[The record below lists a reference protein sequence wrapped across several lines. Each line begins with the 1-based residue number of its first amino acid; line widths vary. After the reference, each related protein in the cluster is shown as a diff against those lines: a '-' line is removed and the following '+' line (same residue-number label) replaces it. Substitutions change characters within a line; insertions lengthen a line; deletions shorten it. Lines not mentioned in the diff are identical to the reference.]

1 MKAMAD
7 ATTAWITAAGGV
19 LMIVLAVLMPRLRLR
34 LGGRPWD
41 EMFRDLRLRR
51 IARIQERLAQG
62 SLGAMGAGFLVSGAG
77 VLLRLPPV
85 LAQLVASIC
94 YGLALAGL
102 VVQVALIIRSRRI
115 E

>member
-1 MKAMAD
+1 MTD
-7 ATTAWITAAGGV
+7 TTTAWITVTGGV
-19 LMIVLAVLMPRLRLR
+19 LMVVLAILMPKFRLR

-41 EMFRDLRLRR
+41 ETFRDPRLRR

-85 LAQLVASIC
+85 PAQLVASIC

-102 VVQVALIIRSRRI
+102 IAQVALIIRSRRI

>member
-1 MKAMAD
+1 MVD
-7 ATTAWITAAGGV
+7 ATTAWVTAIGGA
-19 LMIVLAVLMPRLRLR
+19 LMAALAALLPWFRLR
-34 LGGRPWD
+34 LGGKPWD
-41 EMFRDLRLRR
+41 EVFSNPRLRR

-77 VLLRLPPV
+77 VLLNLPPV
-85 LAQLVASIC
+85 PAQLVASIC

-102 VVQVALIIRSRRI
+102 VAQVALIIRSRRI

>member
-1 MKAMAD
+1 MRMAD
-7 ATTAWITAAGGV
+7 TTTAWVTALGGAFMV
-19 LMIVLAVLMPRLRLR
+19 TLATLLPWFRLRF
-34 LGGRPWD
+34 GGKPWD
-41 EMFRDLRLRR
+41 ETFRDPRLRR

-77 VLLRLPPV
+77 VLLNLPPV
-85 LAQLVASIC
+85 PAQLVASIC

-102 VVQVALIIRSRRI
+102 VAQVALIIRSRKI